1 MSPISPVRV
10 SKMSKKKTQARFV
23 FITGLSG
30 SGKTL
35 AMKALEDAGFFCV
48 DNLPPS
54 LLGPF
59 AELTAKGGES
69 LDRVAVVADIRERE
83 FLKDFPDVFRRLRQR
98 GFETTLIFLEA
109 RDEILARRF
118 SESRRPHPLA
128 VGKGSV
134 RDAVRKERRKL
145 SAIRRLADQV
155 LDTSEMTVHELRR
168 YLLDQFQ
175 DTDTTRGPAIHVL
188 SFGYKFGVPHDA
200 DLVFDVRF
208 LVNPFFEKHLRHRD
222 GSDPKVERFLLSYPA
237 TGDFIGKLDSFVN
250 YLIPQYTSEGKSY
263 LTIAIGCTG
272 GRHRSVMIANVMARK
287 LKKQGLSVTLTHR
300 DLVAEG
306 EREGE

>member
-1 MSPISPVRV
+1 MTHVTHV
-10 SKMSKKKTQARFV
+10 TYVKKSGKAPARFV

-48 DNLPPS
+48 DNLPPK

-69 LDRVAVVADIRERE
+69 IERVAVVVDIRERG
-83 FLKDFPDVFRRLRQR
+83 FLKDFPEVFGRLRKR

-109 RDEILARRF
+109 RDEVVVRRF

-134 RDAVRKERRKL
+134 LEAVRKERRKL
-145 SAIRRLADQV
+145 SAIRRLADQI

-168 YLLDQFQ
+168 YLLEQFR
-175 DTDTTRGPAIHVL
+175 DVEGRRGPAMNVV
-188 SFGYKFGVPHDA
+188 SFGYKFGLPHDA

-208 LVNPFFEKHLRHRD
+208 LPNPFFEKDLRAKD
-222 GSDPKVERFLLSYPA
+222 GNHPAVERFLLSFPA
-237 TGDFIGKLDSFVN
+237 TNEFIQRLESFVN

-272 GRHRSVMIANVMARK
+272 GRHRSVMVAKEMAGR
-287 LKKQGLSVTLTHR
+287 LKKQGFSVTVTHR
-300 DLVAEG
+300 DVEG
-306 EREGE
+306 GS

>member
-1 MSPISPVRV
+1 MTHVTPVT
-10 SKMSKKKTQARFV
+10 KTGKAPARFV

-48 DNLPPS
+48 DNLPPK

-69 LDRVAVVADIRERE
+69 IERVAVVVDIRERG
-83 FLKDFPDVFRRLRQR
+83 FLKDFPEVFGRLRKR

-109 RDEILARRF
+109 RDEVVVRRF

-134 RDAVRKERRKL
+134 LEAVRKERRKL
-145 SAIRRLADQV
+145 SAIRRLADQI

-168 YLLDQFQ
+168 YLLEQFR
-175 DTDTTRGPAIHVL
+175 DVEGRRGPAMNVV
-188 SFGYKFGVPHDA
+188 SFGYKFGVPQDA

-208 LVNPFFEKHLRHRD
+208 LPNPFFEKDLRAKD
-222 GSDPKVERFLLSYPA
+222 GNHPAVERFLLSFPA
-237 TGDFIGKLDSFVN
+237 TNEFIQRLESFVN

-272 GRHRSVMIANVMARK
+272 GRHRSVMVAKEMAGR
-287 LKKQGLSVTLTHR
+287 LKKQGFSVTVTHR
-300 DLVAEG
+300 DVEG
-306 EREGE
+306 GS

>member
-1 MSPISPVRV
+1 MTHVTPVTK
-10 SKMSKKKTQARFV
+10 SGKTRARFV

-48 DNLPPS
+48 DNLPPK

-69 LDRVAVVADIRERE
+69 IERVAVVVDIRERG
-83 FLKDFPDVFRRLRQR
+83 FLKDFPEVFGRLRKR

-109 RDEILARRF
+109 RDEVIVRRF

-134 RDAVRKERRKL
+134 LEAVRKERRKL
-145 SAIRRLADQV
+145 SAIRRLADQI

-168 YLLDQFQ
+168 YLLEQFQ
-175 DTDTTRGPAIHVL
+175 DVEGRRGPAMNVV

-208 LVNPFFEKHLRHRD
+208 LPNPFFEKDLRAKD
-222 GSDPKVERFLLSYPA
+222 GNHPAVERFLLSFSA
-237 TGDFIGKLDSFVN
+237 TNEFIQRLESFLN

-272 GRHRSVMIANVMARK
+272 GRHRSVMVAKEMAGR
-287 LKKQGLSVTLTHR
+287 LKKQSFSVTVTHR
-300 DLVAEG
+300 DVEG
-306 EREGE
+306 SS